1 MHENICRC
9 FQIQK
14 PSNREDP
21 QQSVQCSRLHSQ
33 PPPCCSGKKDETDAS
48 GVRLSLQHL
57 GLDVWEKYLTSPA
70 NLDQM
75 HTCWVQHTH
84 TRSGSS
90 MMSLSFPDASHW
102 KCDDGRVPIMD
113 EKDFQ
118 RYFRIFVCSEVKS
131 SDCNGGIS
139 VQENLLEVLRWLWI
153 KRCNLIP
160 EHVLLKEPSSL
171 FFFRKVLISQGFAR
185 SHAILC
191 EACFFLY
198 RGTSKS
204 AQK

>member
-1 MHENICRC
+1 MRIFVGAFSFKNLQTVKTH
-9 FQIQK
+9 
-14 PSNREDP
+14 SNLCNVAVSTANP
-21 QQSVQCSRLHSQ
+21 LPAV
-33 PPPCCSGKKDETDAS
+33 PGKKMKQTHQAS
-48 GVRLSLQHL
+48 DCLYSTLDWMCERNISPLLQT
-57 GLDVWEKYLTSPA
+57 WIKCIPA
-70 NLDQM
+70 ESN
-75 HTCWVQHTH
+75 TH